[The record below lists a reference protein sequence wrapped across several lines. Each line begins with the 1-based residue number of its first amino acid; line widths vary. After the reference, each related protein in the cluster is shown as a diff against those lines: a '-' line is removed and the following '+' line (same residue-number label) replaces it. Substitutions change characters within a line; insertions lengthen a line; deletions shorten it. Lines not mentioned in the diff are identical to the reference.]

1 MPKLDATHTIARL
14 IRRLE
19 QLKAGEEV
27 PAKDIRAILSD
38 EQIAELDAAWK
49 EQQDLR
55 KLGRSKSSLWKTKR
69 EVQIEILE
77 SALKTS
83 KSDVSEVWTQKQ
95 VKAKA
100 RQLRIYFDAIIA
112 AEEKGKTEIQAEN
125 WANNELTRAGLRRM
139 DGKDVSY
146 HSKRDI
152 EIARMEDELR
162 KSLED
167 DEKDS

>member
-1 MPKLDATHTIARL
+1 MED
-14 IRRLE
+14 
-19 QLKAGEEV
+19 
-27 PAKDIRAILSD
+27 
-38 EQIAELDAAWK
+38 
-49 EQQDLR
+49 
-55 KLGRSKSSLWKTKR
+55 KR

-95 VKAKA
+95 LKAKA
-100 RQLRIYFDAIIA
+100 RQLRIYFDAITA

-152 EIARMEDELR
+152 EIARTEDELR

-167 DEKDS
+167 DDKDS